1 MAVGMGMGGM
11 IDVLFFAS
19 GVYLVYT
26 AVMAKRRGDIAAN
39 VMLSKNVSEKDIIDK
54 VGFIEYMYKRIILV
68 GVIILTASVVHLVND
83 YYIHSKALTW
93 VGIGA
98 ILAAIVM
105 YSLTYKRG
113 QRIYMAGQ
121 GRTSDSKKVK

>member
-1 MAVGMGMGGM
+1 MGMGGM
-11 IDVLFFAS
+11 IDILFFAS

-26 AVMAKRRGDIAAN
+26 AVMAKKRGDIAAN
-39 VMLSKNVSEKDIIDK
+39 VMLSKNVSEKDITDK
-54 VGFIEYMYKRIILV
+54 VGFIEYMYKRIILA
-68 GVIILTASVVHLVND
+68 GVIILIASVVHLAND

-105 YSLTYKRG
+105 YSLAYKRG

-121 GRTSDSKKVK
+121 GKASASRRTK